1 VLTSEHPI
9 QELEILEDEQELS
22 SLNVSCFV
30 DVQEWELKDFVV
42 TEAKQMTKEFS
53 ESKNI
58 SFPLLTIKALAVR
71 QFGFFVWN
79 ILIIMVKLFICIS
92 ILHLP

>member
-1 VLTSEHPI
+1 MTKKSTFLI
-9 QELEILEDEQELS
+9 GQNQ
-22 SLNVSCFV
+22 
-30 DVQEWELKDFVV
+30 
-42 TEAKQMTKEFS
+42 KQMTKEFS

-79 ILIIMVKLFICIS
+79 ILVIMVKLFI
-92 ILHLP
+92 